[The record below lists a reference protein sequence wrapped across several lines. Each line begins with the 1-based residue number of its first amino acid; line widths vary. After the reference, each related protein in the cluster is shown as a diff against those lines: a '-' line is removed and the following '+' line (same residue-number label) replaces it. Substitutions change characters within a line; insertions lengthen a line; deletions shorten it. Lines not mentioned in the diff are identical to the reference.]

1 MTTTKSTESLKSKKK
16 LVVLS
21 LLSKP
26 RKTKKALKKR
36 PEQELRVLSIKTS
49 QAHAS
54 ANNGDNRRR
63 KSRWCH
69 LELRK
74 SLEIRAPKKGL
85 AYGSKE
91 MSIVLYKAVQTTRS
105 YNC

>member
-1 MTTTKSTESLKSKKK
+1 MKSTELLKSKKK
-16 LVVLS
+16 LAVPNS
-21 LLSKP
+21 LSKP
-26 RKTKKALKKR
+26 KKTKKALKTKR
-36 PEQELRVLSIKTS
+36 LKRKLRVRRIKTS

-91 MSIVLYKAVQTTRS
+91 TSTVLYKAVQTTRS